1 MPLDATRVPDRHQ
14 SLPQIAASANALG
27 GLSRRPYGR
36 DGATPPVHISR
47 IGDTNM
53 GIIAWIVLGLLAGA
67 IAKAVTP
74 GDDPG
79 GVIVTM
85 LIGIAGAIIG
95 GLIGEWVGFGGL
107 GSFFDLRTWIL
118 AVAGSIVL
126 LIVFRLATPVGRR
139 RGPLTH

>member
-1 MPLDATRVPDRHQ
+1 
-14 SLPQIAASANALG
+14 
-27 GLSRRPYGR
+27 
-36 DGATPPVHISR
+36 
-47 IGDTNM
+47 M

-79 GVIVTM
+79 GAIVTM

-126 LIVFRLATPVGRR
+126 LIVFRLATPAGRR